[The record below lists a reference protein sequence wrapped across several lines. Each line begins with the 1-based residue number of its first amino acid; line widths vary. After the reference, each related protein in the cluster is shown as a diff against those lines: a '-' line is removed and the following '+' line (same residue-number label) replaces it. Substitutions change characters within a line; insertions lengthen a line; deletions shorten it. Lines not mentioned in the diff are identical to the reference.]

1 MTNETQIKTKW
12 SNSKIPR
19 CTSGKNHK
27 WKGSA
32 ETGICLK
39 CGYDVFDGC
48 YKEVWVD
55 CHNCGKGDCPNC
67 KI

>member
-1 MTNETQIKTKW
+1 MKTKW
-12 SNSKIPR
+12 SNKEIPK
-19 CTSGKNHK
+19 CKKGKNHK

-48 YKEVWVD
+48 YKEI
-55 CHNCGKGDCPNC
+55 KE
-67 KI
+67 